1 MTLTVA
7 ECTRTSEQLNRNLT
21 LAGLTHE
28 QLSEDL
34 GYSPKRLA
42 AALAV
47 EDADPV
53 DVWEL
58 RDYLSFAVIDS
69 GGLPEPFTVLT
80 NASRRQAAIWFQ
92 LRDAPR
98 HAFAV

>member
-1 MTLTVA
+1 MSLNSFERVQTSKELTL
-7 ECTRTSEQLNRNLT
+7 NLE

-28 QLSEDL
+28 QLASDL
-34 GYSPKRLA
+34 GYPAERLA

-47 EDADPV
+47 DDADPV

-58 RDYLSFAVIDS
+58 RDYLSQAVMDS
-69 GGLPEPFTVLT
+69 GNRPVPFTVLT

-92 LRDAPR
+92 LRAAPR
-98 HAFAV
+98 HSFAP